1 MLSKPFAVAALVL
14 ASVTAAA
21 TGAYVAVRHNA
32 AAPEPAAA
40 AARGLE
46 PVPESPAVLETEAR
60 VLPPVP
66 SDEPA
71 LEAGAPA
78 PVARPA
84 LRASSAPPAAS
95 GRPSRQPLERTA
107 RPQPARPEPARP
119 SVGQSRP
126 AAAQPE
132 LAPTAAT
139 VTGTTA
145 DGERS
150 NARPEAA
157 GPVDPPPVEAPR
169 EGLRAEATA
178 PPPRLFDEV
187 VVPSASVI
195 GLQIETPV
203 SSERARLEDRVEA
216 RVLRD
221 VAVDGKTAIPAG
233 ARALGVVTEVDRGGR
248 VRERARLG
256 VRFHTLVLAD
266 GSRLPMRT
274 DAIIREGESPA
285 GDSARKIGGAAVG
298 GALLGALIGG
308 KKGAVVGGAA
318 GAAGGSAVV
327 MSGDRNAATLPVGA
341 VVTVRLA
348 APVSVDVER
357 R

>member
-14 ASVTAAA
+14 TAVTAAA
-21 TGAYVAVRHNA
+21 SGAYLAVRHNA
-32 AAPEPAAA
+32 ADPAAA
-40 AARGLE
+40 PAPASQPGSRPAAA
-46 PVPESPAVLETEAR
+46 ESPAVLETEG
-60 VLPPVP
+60 VISPLVPPSQAPV
-66 SDEPA
+66 
-71 LEAGAPA
+71 EASEPA
-78 PVARPA
+78 PVERERPA
-84 LRASSAPPAAS
+84 ATASSAGPATAKRAARQGAARATPPEPVRPPARA
-95 GRPSRQPLERTA
+95 
-107 RPQPARPEPARP
+107 
-119 SVGQSRP
+119 SRP
-126 AAAQPE
+126 AAPE
-132 LAPTAAT
+132 PTLTASAAGRPT
-139 VTGTTA
+139 
-145 DGERS
+145 ERGSS

-157 GPVDPPPVEAPR
+157 APIDPAPVEAPR
-169 EGLRAEATA
+169 AAARSEAPA
-178 PPPRLFDEV
+178 PPPLRSYDELV
-187 VVPSASVI
+187 IPPASVI

-221 VAVDGKTAIPAG
+221 VAVAGRTAVPAG

-248 VRERARLG
+248 MKERARLG

-266 GSRLPMRT
+266 GTQLAMRT
-274 DAIIREGESPA
+274 DTIIREGESPA

-298 GALLGALIGG
+298 GALLGAIIGG